1 MNTLDTDEGQKKFAK
16 RMLDLVKEF
25 GGDCAAWI
33 VSDKDAQ
40 PMAFGA
46 AGTDTTGTREL
57 LCRAISISYAYDRG
71 VVGGAEIVNDRK
83 VN

>member
-1 MNTLDTDEGQKKFAK
+1 MNTLDTEEGQKKFAE

-33 VSDKDAQ
+33 ISDREAQ